1 MSHASVPLLLSAV
14 RVLEYRLGS
23 SRIPLFLCRLFLE
36 TIKETHSL
44 LKMDSAVTTKPY
56 DPTLKALV
64 EIEPESWPSLLGRPT
79 GPTEVI
85 DADIATVSGAA
96 DKVLR
101 VSADPA
107 YLLHLEFVSGHDAP
121 ALPRKLHVRNALLE
135 DRHELP
141 VRSGVLVLRPDADS
155 PQLTG
160 AYSRTFPGEEPYLT
174 FRYQVMR
181 VWQLPP
187 EPLLTGGLALLS
199 LAPISAVTE
208 ADLPGII
215 QRMEQRLSQRRARK
229 QAPLVWASA
238 YILLGLRYSPV
249 LAAQLFRGVVS
260 MKESTTYQAILD
272 EGRGE
277 GAIAEARKLLRLRG
291 EEAFGPADTR
301 IIVAI
306 EQLNDLTQLEELF
319 KRVSSMR
326 SWQELFG
333 QPANGPRQR
342 RRRSSR

>member
-1 MSHASVPLLLSAV
+1 
-14 RVLEYRLGS
+14 
-23 SRIPLFLCRLFLE
+23 
-36 TIKETHSL
+36 
-44 LKMDSAVTTKPY
+44 VTAKPY
-56 DPTLKALV
+56 DSTLKALV
-64 EIEPESWPSLLGRPT
+64 EIDPESWADLLGRPT

-135 DRHELP
+135 DRHELS
-141 VRSGVLVLRPDADS
+141 VRSGVLLLRPDADS

-160 AYSRTFPGEEPYLT
+160 VYARSFPGEEPYLT
-174 FRYQVMR
+174 FRYQVVR

-208 ADLPGII
+208 TELPGII
-215 QRMEQRLSQRRARK
+215 QRMEQRLSKRRARK

-238 YILLGLRYSPV
+238 YILLGLRYSPA

-260 MKESTTYQAILD
+260 MKESSTYQAILE
-272 EGRGE
+272 EGRTEGQVQ

-291 EEAFGPADTR
+291 EDAFGPPDAR
-301 IIVAI
+301 IISAI
-306 EQLNDLTQLEELF
+306 EQLNDLTRLEELF
-319 KRVSSMR
+319 KSVSKVG

-333 QPANGPRQR
+333 QQTNGSRRGR
-342 RRRSSR
+342 RRPSP

>member
-1 MSHASVPLLLSAV
+1 MTS
-14 RVLEYRLGS
+14 
-23 SRIPLFLCRLFLE
+23 
-36 TIKETHSL
+36 
-44 LKMDSAVTTKPY
+44 KPY

-64 EIEPESWPSLLGRPT
+64 EIDPKSWPVLLARPS

-101 VSADPA
+101 VSANLA

-121 ALPRKLHVRNALLE
+121 TLPRKLHVRNALLE
-135 DRHELP
+135 DRHDLP
-141 VRSGVLVLRPDADS
+141 VRSGVVVLRPEADS

-160 AYSRTFPGEEPYLT
+160 VYQRGFPDEEFYLA
-174 FRYQVMR
+174 FRYQVVR

-208 ADLPGII
+208 AELPGII

-238 YILLGLRYSPV
+238 FILLGLRYSPG

-260 MKESTTYQAILD
+260 MKESSTYQAILE
-272 EGRGE
+272 EGQAQ
-277 GAIAEARKLLRLRG
+277 GAIVEARKLLRLRG
-291 EEAFGPADTR
+291 EEVFGPANAR
-301 IIVAI
+301 ITAAI

-319 KRVSSMR
+319 KRVSSVGN
-326 SWQELFG
+326 WQELFAEA
-333 QPANGPRQR
+333 PPRPR
-342 RRRSSR
+342 RGRRSSP